1 MCKDNDMK
9 KLFETLKK
17 IKEWVATDGLLHF
30 LVCYALMVALTP
42 IAGWWALPVT
52 ILAALGK
59 EGYDYFIQKDNNKQQ
74 VIHDLICDGA
84 GVLCAYLTMLL
95 WLTRIL

>member
-1 MCKDNDMK
+1 MK

-42 IAGWWALPVT
+42 IIGWWALLVT
-52 ILAALGK
+52 ILAALCK
-59 EGYDYFIQKDNNKQQ
+59 EDYDYFVEKDNNKEQ
-74 VIHDLICDGA
+74 VVHDLICDGV
-84 GVLCAYLTMLL
+84 GIVMAYLTILVW
-95 WLTRIL
+95 WLAYL